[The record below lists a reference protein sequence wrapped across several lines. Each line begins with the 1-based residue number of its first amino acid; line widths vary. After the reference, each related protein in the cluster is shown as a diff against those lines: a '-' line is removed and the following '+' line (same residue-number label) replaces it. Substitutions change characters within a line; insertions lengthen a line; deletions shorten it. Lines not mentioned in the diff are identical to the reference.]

1 MSLAY
6 TILTTVNVAL
16 GYGRHTAVITDRLSL
31 VLLLNNIDFLLGIM
45 SFSLPKLAVVALL
58 NRLFNP
64 SLYHRIVL
72 WGLTGLVAL
81 VSCICVIIIFTICDP
96 PQAQWDTA
104 LLEKG
109 ATCRDRWPL
118 VYYAIFNGGWLYH
131 PIGCSFATK
140 ASFDAGSLSFSTVC
154 VQWSRPCCLSGGACA

>member
-72 WGLTGLVAL
+72 WA
-81 VSCICVIIIFTICDP
+81 
-96 PQAQWDTA
+96 
-104 LLEKG
+104 
-109 ATCRDRWPL
+109 
-118 VYYAIFNGGWLYH
+118 
-131 PIGCSFATK
+131 
-140 ASFDAGSLSFSTVC
+140 
-154 VQWSRPCCLSGGACA
+154 